1 MSKKNITIFAIAI
14 NLFFGFVPLSV
25 GAVESGGAICSPTAA
40 VIAESGTTDVYV
52 CVNRIYRYAIVV
64 GSITAVLFIVIAGYL
79 YMFSGGSDANVSTA
93 KSLIQTSLLGV
104 GILLAGLLILKQ
116 INPEILKL
124 KTISPTRIPGEAW
137 VLPVVKVPGGTTG
150 GGGGGG
156 TTYSGGP
163 GIPGNNSGPAGHS
176 ASELSCSFQGSK
188 ANYVKYMTETLFQA
202 IKKICAEVKSKG
214 MTAAISS
221 ISTGHIQ
228 SPGSLHNRGCATDFA
243 GGDKQY
249 TLTPVGKAVI
259 EAAKKTGAR
268 INPGTDANQTYH
280 VHVDV
285 GPGNCTAP
293 VLPLSART

>member
-124 KTISPTRIPGEAW
+124 KTISPTRIPGQAW
-137 VLPVVKVPGGTTG
+137 VLPTVGS
-150 GGGGGG
+150 GGG
-156 TTYSGGP
+156 TTVGGTPPPGGP
-163 GIPGNNSGPAGHS
+163 VTTPKPVTGGGCNVKESGV
-176 ASELSCSFQGSK
+176 C
-188 ANYVKYMTETLFQA
+188 
-202 IKKICAEVKSKG
+202 
-214 MTAAISS
+214 
-221 ISTGHIQ
+221 
-228 SPGSLHNRGCATDFA
+228 
-243 GGDKQY
+243 
-249 TLTPVGKAVI
+249 
-259 EAAKKTGAR
+259 
-268 INPGTDANQTYH
+268 
-280 VHVDV
+280 
-285 GPGNCTAP
+285 
-293 VLPLSART
+293 